1 MDADKF
7 VPQQTKKRYIMS
19 KPKILQEGQSYTFR
33 SYFEFPY
40 ETEDIL
46 AELGYSFSR
55 MRMTLPSSQ
64 RIPQRLPELRQQI
77 EELLPLVTLSSETA
91 RREIMVAP
99 VLSELARFCKCQM
112 RLEYPLQVSSQ
123 LKGNLDYLLRNI
135 NTDEKSKNF
144 LVIEAKNDDL
154 SRGFTQLSAELIALA
169 IAEEQDILYGAVT
182 VGDTWRFG
190 LLEQQPLHIT
200 QDITLYR
207 VPDDLDVL
215 MQILIGIIE

>member
-1 MDADKF
+1 
-7 VPQQTKKRYIMS
+7 MS
-19 KPKILQEGQSYTFR
+19 KPKILQEGQSYTFP
-33 SYFEFPY
+33 SYFELPY

-55 MRMTLPSSQ
+55 ARMTLPSSQ
-64 RIPQRLPELRQQI
+64 RVPQRLPELRQQI

-123 LKGNLDYLLRNI
+123 LKGNLDYLLRNM
-135 NTDEKSKNF
+135 NTNERGKNF
-144 LVIEAKNDDL
+144 LVVEAKNDDL

>member
-1 MDADKF
+1 
-7 VPQQTKKRYIMS
+7 MS
-19 KPKILQEGQSYTFR
+19 KPKILQEGQNYTFR
-33 SYFEFPY
+33 SYFELPY

-55 MRMTLPSSQ
+55 ARMNLPFSQ
-64 RIPQRLPELRQQI
+64 HTPQRLPELRQQI
-77 EELLPLVTLSSETA
+77 EDLLPLVTLSSETA
-91 RREIMVAP
+91 RREILVAP
-99 VLSELARFCKCQM
+99 VLAEVTRFCKCQM
-112 RLEYPLQVSSQ
+112 RVEYPLQVNSQ
-123 LKGNLDYLLRNI
+123 LKGNLDYLLRN
-135 NTDEKSKNF
+135 THTETGKTF

-154 SRGFTQLSAELIALA
+154 SRGFTQLAVELIALA
-169 IAEEQDILYGAVT
+169 TAEEQDILYGAVT

-190 LLEQQPLHIT
+190 LLEQQKLHIT

>member
-1 MDADKF
+1 
-7 VPQQTKKRYIMS
+7 MS

-33 SYFEFPY
+33 SYFELPY

-55 MRMTLPSSQ
+55 TRMTLPSSQ
-64 RIPQRLPELRQQI
+64 RVPQRLPELRQQI

-112 RLEYPLQVSSQ
+112 RLEYPLQVSSR
-123 LKGNLDYLLRNI
+123 LKGNLDYLLRNM
-135 NTDEKSKNF
+135 NTDQRVKNF
-144 LVIEAKNDDL
+144 LVVEAKNDDL

-169 IAEEQDILYGAVT
+169 IAEEQDIVYGAIT

-190 LLEQQPLHIT
+190 KLEQHPLHIT

>member
-1 MDADKF
+1 
-7 VPQQTKKRYIMS
+7 MS

-33 SYFEFPY
+33 SYFELPY

-46 AELGYSFSR
+46 AELGYSFLR
-55 MRMTLPSSQ
+55 ARMTLPSSQ

-112 RLEYPLQVSSQ
+112 RLEYPLQVNSR
-123 LKGNLDYLLRNI
+123 LKGNLDYLLRNM
-135 NTDEKSKNF
+135 NTDERGKSF
-144 LVIEAKNDDL
+144 LVVEAKNDDL

-190 LLEQQPLHIT
+190 KLEQQSLQIT

>member
-1 MDADKF
+1 
-7 VPQQTKKRYIMS
+7 MS

-33 SYFEFPY
+33 SYFELPY

-55 MRMTLPSSQ
+55 ARMTLPSSQ

-112 RLEYPLQVSSQ
+112 RLEYPLQVSSR
-123 LKGNLDYLLRNI
+123 LKGNLDYLLRNM
-135 NTDEKSKNF
+135 NTDKRGKNF
-144 LVIEAKNDDL
+144 LVVEAKNDDL

-190 LLEQQPLHIT
+190 LLEQQLLHIT

>member
-7 VPQQTKKRYIMS
+7 VPQQTRKGYIMS

-33 SYFEFPY
+33 SYFELPY

-55 MRMTLPSSQ
+55 ARMTLPSSQ

-123 LKGNLDYLLRNI
+123 LKGNLDYLLRNLK
-135 NTDEKSKNF
+135 TDEKSKNF
-144 LVIEAKNDDL
+144 LVVEAKNDDL
-154 SRGFTQLSAELIALA
+154 SRGFTQLSVELIALA

-190 LLEQQPLHIT
+190 LLEQQILHIT

>member
-1 MDADKF
+1 
-7 VPQQTKKRYIMS
+7 MS

-33 SYFEFPY
+33 SYFELPY

-46 AELGYSFSR
+46 AELGYSFLR
-55 MRMTLPSSQ
+55 ARMTLPSSQ

-112 RLEYPLQVSSQ
+112 RLEYPLQVNSR
-123 LKGNLDYLLRNI
+123 LKGNLDYLLRNM
-135 NTDEKSKNF
+135 NTDERGKTF
-144 LVIEAKNDDL
+144 LVVEAKNDDL

-190 LLEQQPLHIT
+190 KLEQESLQIT